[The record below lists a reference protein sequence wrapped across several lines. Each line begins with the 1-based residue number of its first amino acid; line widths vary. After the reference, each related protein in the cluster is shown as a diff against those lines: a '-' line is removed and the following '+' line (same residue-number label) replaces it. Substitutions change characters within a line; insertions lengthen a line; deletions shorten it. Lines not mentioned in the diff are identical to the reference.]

1 MFAARFYRFLH
12 GEILQL
18 FHNVDDGIILF
29 ITYDS
34 MIYEVKRCIELNG
47 LKVIQLTKR
56 YCHMYQQTSFRE
68 GR

>member
-18 FHNVDDGIILF
+18 FHNVDDRIILF

-34 MIYEVKRCIELNG
+34 MIYEVAFLRKKAKRFKSHSIN
-47 LKVIQLTKR
+47 
-56 YCHMYQQTSFRE
+56 
-68 GR
+68 

>member
-34 MIYEVKRCIELNG
+34 MIYEVAFLRKALHRIKRFKSHSIN
-47 LKVIQLTKR
+47 
-56 YCHMYQQTSFRE
+56 
-68 GR
+68 

>member
-34 MIYEVKRCIELNG
+34 MIYEVAFFEKNG
-47 LKVIQLTKR
+47 LKIIQLTKR

>member
-29 ITYDS
+29 ITYNS
-34 MIYEVKRCIELNG
+34 MIYEVAFLRKKNG

>member
-34 MIYEVKRCIELNG
+34 MIYEVALNG